1 MTTHTRWL
9 AVALVASLNLV
20 QAAEPESQTTPI
32 VVVAPELLHL
42 QKWDDM
48 QGDTADPFW
57 AGDDNLYHF
66 TCDGRGF
73 GTQQRN
79 LCFNRLTGPDLRHLR
94 GELVNSMDEYGKAG
108 DTGPDGATW
117 KV

>member
-1 MTTHTRWL
+1 M
-9 AVALVASLNLV
+9 V

-48 QGDTADPFW
+48 QGDT
-57 AGDDNLYHF
+57 
-66 TCDGRGF
+66 
-73 GTQQRN
+73 
-79 LCFNRLTGPDLRHLR
+79 
-94 GELVNSMDEYGKAG
+94 
-108 DTGPDGATW
+108 GPDGATW

>member
-57 AGDDNLYHF
+57 ADDDTLYHF
-66 TCDGRGF
+66 TYREQLLDHYGAK
-73 GTQQRN
+73 
-79 LCFNRLTGPDLRHLR
+79 
-94 GELVNSMDEYGKAG
+94 NS
-108 DTGPDGATW
+108 PQPPHR
-117 KV
+117 